1 MRTTGKWI
9 KRYYRLTVY
18 FLSYDDGVAVMW
30 KEVLSP
36 TKGQQRDLGEM
47 QHRLQL
53 DFKEFCQ
60 KKQVNGWMYGQVD
73 REGE

>member
-18 FLSYDDGVAVMW
+18 FLSYDAGVAVMW

-36 TKGQQRDLGEM
+36 TK
-47 QHRLQL
+47 
-53 DFKEFCQ
+53 
-60 KKQVNGWMYGQVD
+60 
-73 REGE
+73 

>member
-36 TKGQQRDLGEM
+36 TKG
-47 QHRLQL
+47 
-53 DFKEFCQ
+53 
-60 KKQVNGWMYGQVD
+60 
-73 REGE
+73 